1 MTIHH
6 LVETAPGTAASGD
19 AGRLQALVR
28 RDQLEA
34 VRGSVLTA
42 IPVNMLLGLA
52 SVLVAFQSGHGR
64 AGMIWYAA
72 STGANLLR
80 IGLCRAACPGLVL
93 TAETAP
99 AMAAA
104 ASRSVEGHLR
114 ASTLAA
120 LLSGLVWAFLPL
132 LCAGYTSPQTLFYLT
147 ITCGIT
153 AGAVTHGT
161 AYARIPLSFIVLPLL
176 SVAFCLFAAGGFD
189 RVCLSACVLLYLA
202 ALSRTAF
209 QSEAGFREASR
220 LKNDATA
227 LARSRAEAQASANA
241 LVDEMRWRA
250 THDDLTGLLNR
261 AGFIQQAETRLD
273 AGTASLLLLDL
284 DGFKSVNDVYGHQT
298 GDRVLVE
305 VARRLRAALPPGGL
319 AARLGGDEF
328 AVLYDPAATGL
339 PYETLAAA
347 LIAAVAQPFDGF
359 DEARLGVSIG
369 VHAEPEPDLMAMLS
383 CADEALYAS
392 KAAGRN
398 RFRLFDVGLR
408 DRLEMRRDLERDLS
422 HALVENALEVWF
434 QPIYALDARTLVGLE
449 ALVRWHHPRLGW
461 IAPPDLIAAAAMA
474 GLTESLLRFILDQV
488 CRMMQILSVQG
499 RGTVRVAMNVS
510 PREMAQIPVDEIV
523 IARLG
528 ALGLPSAQLEIEIT
542 EETALDLGAVQGKLQ
557 ALSRAGI
564 RVALDDFGIG
574 YSSLSSLRQLR
585 ADRIKIDR
593 SFVTGLGTCEDKHGL
608 VLAVLGL
615 GRLLGLEVVA
625 EGVESAE
632 DLHILQAMGCPFLQ
646 GYHLG
651 RPMPVHALENT
662 LLIAQTEAA

>member
-1 MTIHH
+1 M
-6 LVETAPGTAASGD
+6 
-19 AGRLQALVR
+19 GRLQALVR

-34 VRGSVLTA
+34 VRRSVLTA

-52 SVLVAFQSGHGR
+52 SVLVAFQGGNGR

-80 IGLCRAACPGLVL
+80 NGLCRAACSGLAL
-93 TAETAP
+93 TAAMP
-99 AMAAA
+99 PNMAAA
-104 ASRSVEGHLR
+104 ASRSVEVHLR

-120 LLSGLVWAFLPL
+120 LLSGLVWAFQPL

-161 AYARIPLSFIVLPLL
+161 AYARIPCSFILLPLL
-176 SVAFCLFAAGGFD
+176 SVALCLFAAGGFD
-189 RVCLSACVLLYLA
+189 RCCLGACVLLYLA
-202 ALSRTAF
+202 ALSRNAF

-220 LKNDATA
+220 LKNDANA

-241 LVDEMRWRA
+241 LVEEMRWRA

-261 AGFIQQAETRLD
+261 AGFIQQAEARLD
-273 AGTASLLLLDL
+273 LLAAEGKAGTACLLLLDL

-328 AVLYDPAATGL
+328 AVLYDPVATGV
-339 PYETLAAA
+339 PYAVLAGG
-347 LIAAVAQPFDGF
+347 LIAAVTQPFDGF
-359 DEARLGVSIG
+359 DEGRLGVSVG
-369 VHAEPEPDLMAMLS
+369 VHGEPEPSLMAMLS
-383 CADEALYAS
+383 YADEALYAS

-422 HALVENALEVWF
+422 QALVENALEVWF

-449 ALVRWHHPRLGW
+449 ALVRWQHPRLGW

-488 CRMMQILSVQG
+488 CRMMQILRAEG
-499 RGTVRVAMNVS
+499 LGTVRVAMNVS

-523 IARLG
+523 TGRLG
-528 ALGLPSAQLEIEIT
+528 ALGLPPAQLEIEIT

-593 SFVTGLGTCEDKHGL
+593 SFVTGLSICDDKRGL

-615 GRLLGLEVVA
+615 GNLLGLEVVA
-625 EGVESAE
+625 EGVESEE
-632 DLHILQAMGCPFLQ
+632 DLQMLQAMGCPFLQ

-651 RPMPVHALENT
+651 RPMPVQKLKAT
-662 LLIAQTEAA
+662 LLAGRTKAA